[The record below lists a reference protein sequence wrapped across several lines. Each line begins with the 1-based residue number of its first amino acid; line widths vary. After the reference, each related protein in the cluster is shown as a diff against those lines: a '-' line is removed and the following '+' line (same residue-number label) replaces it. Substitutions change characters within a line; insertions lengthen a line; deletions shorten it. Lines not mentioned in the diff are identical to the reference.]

1 MILKKQVYSFLV
13 VIQALNQVDIVII
26 DYKAMVCVMM
36 KVSTNKDSI
45 IIFNLTWEV
54 LEYKKLRMSKLQTH
68 PHPPPPKKKP

>member
-45 IIFNLTWEV
+45 IIFT
-54 LEYKKLRMSKLQTH
+54 
-68 PHPPPPKKKP
+68 